1 MMILGEGLLDEAQRS
16 YPYAKSPISRW
27 KTITE
32 GAKWENFEHVKQH
45 FNAPDR
51 VGKCVVFDIKH
62 DDFRLIAIVDYQRSI
77 VVVRAFLKHADYDR
91 DGWKNE
97 CGC

>member
-1 MMILGEGLLDEAQRS
+1 MIVLGVAVLEEAKRV
-16 YPYAKSPISRW
+16 YPYAKSAISRW

-32 GAKWENFEHVKQH
+32 GAVWKGFEDIKQH

-62 DDFRLIAIVDYQRSI
+62 DNFRLIAIVEYARATVI
-77 VVVRAFLKHADYDR
+77 VKDFLKHSDYDKDR
-91 DGWKNE
+91 WKNE
-97 CGC
+97 CCG